1 MSGNHFTRR
10 RRPLPA
16 GLRATNAP
24 PAWHNR
30 HMDIS
35 PDGWQVRQQQ
45 GGGQDAPAGQVLVRE
60 GATGGSLFVIL
71 SGTVAITRGGRRVGG
86 LGEGDLFGEVAL
98 LEGGARTAS
107 AIVEQDARVLVVPAS
122 AVRALF
128 DSRPAL
134 RDRMLREAQ
143 ARLLA

>member
-35 PDGWQVRQQQ
+35 PDDWQLLQQH
-45 GGGQDAPAGQVLVRE
+45 GSEQDAPAGQVLVRE

-71 SGTVAITRGGRRVGG
+71 SGTVAVSRGGRRVGVLG
-86 LGEGDLFGEVAL
+86 GGALLGEAAMLDGRP
-98 LEGGARTAS
+98 RTAS
-107 AIVEQDARVLVVPAS
+107 AVVEQDARLLVVPGS
-122 AVRALF
+122 AVRRLLEE
-128 DSRPAL
+128 RPGL
-134 RDRMLREAQ
+134 RD
-143 ARLLA
+143 